1 MSDITIPGV
10 TSKVDTKSIIDALM
24 DVERVKLTR
33 KEDEV
38 QALKNEKKVWQDI
51 NVKLA
56 KLQGAAK
63 NLFGFQN
70 PFNEKIAES
79 TDTAVMTATAG
90 RESVVEEKKFLIKQI
105 ATSDRFMSRSIDT
118 KFEAPSGT
126 YRFQVGE
133 KEVTFSFKGG
143 SLKELADIINR
154 KAGKHLSANIV
165 NDTADTQVIIIEAKQ
180 TGADSKM
187 LFFDTALEFG
197 LSSGML
203 QTTRKTQIE
212 VPLDES
218 IRSLIKTSLTP
229 DQYNIEEGRLTLMPS
244 SGETR
249 IPIIP
254 PFELNAN
261 MVLEIEVEVEVI
273 EEGVWKPPSPP
284 SGPDVPHVGGA
295 EFQRLRIE
303 SEGSKFIPPQWDP
316 PAPPEKIEDPQV
328 LFMGSENQLLALPE
342 LDLSGGKKK
351 IQIPI
356 GEMADRIDFLTLRNR
371 NTYRKLSFSD
381 IRIVDPTTRGD
392 YKPLNALSE
401 AGDAVIE
408 MDGIQI
414 RRSKNEIDDLI
425 PGVKLTL
432 LQTSEKPVNLSV
444 KRDTEAIMSD
454 IIDFVGHYNRVLT
467 QIDIVTRNDS
477 SVIEDAL
484 YLSEKEQEAAEKNLG
499 LLQGNLSLSQLKNR
513 LRTLLSSPYRTS
525 AGSKLTLLL
534 QMGIATDTSMPGT
547 RTALD
552 KSRLRGYLD
561 IDENLLEEVLTRYP
575 EAVKEIFGADTDGD
589 FIVDGGVAYV
599 INANI
604 QPYVAR
610 GGIIAGTTLT
620 LDSTIHRRNQ
630 DIDDFNQWLADY
642 EQDLK
647 KKFGMMEG
655 ALHSLEQ
662 SSKALENFNKS
673 ND

>member
-51 NVKLA
+51 NVKLT

-79 TDTAVMTATAG
+79 TNNTVMTATAS
-90 RESVVEEKKFLIKQI
+90 REAVVEEKKFLIKQI

-126 YRFQVGE
+126 YRFKVGE

-143 SLKELADIINR
+143 SLKELANIINR
-154 KAGKHLSANIV
+154 KAGKHLSANLV

-180 TGADSKM
+180 TGANSKM

-249 IPIIP
+249 IPITP
-254 PFELNAN
+254 PFKLNAN

-273 EEGVWKPPSPP
+273 EEGEWKPPSPP

-295 EFQRLRIE
+295 EFQSLRIE
-303 SEGSKFIPPQWDP
+303 SEGSKFIPPHWDP
-316 PAPPEKIEDPQV
+316 PAPPEKVEDSQV

-342 LDLSGGKKK
+342 LDLSGGKRK

-356 GEMADRIDFLTLRNR
+356 GEMADRIDFLTFRNK

-392 YKPLNALSE
+392 YKPLHALSE

-408 MDGIQI
+408 MDGVQI

-425 PGVKLTL
+425 PGVNLTL
-432 LQTSEKPVNLSV
+432 LQTSEEPVNLAV
-444 KRDTEAIMSD
+444 KRDTETIMSD

-477 SVIEDAL
+477 SVIEDAV
-484 YLSEKEQEAAEKNLG
+484 YLSEKEQEEAEKNLG

-513 LRTLLSSPYRTS
+513 LRTLLSSPYRTN
-525 AGSKLTLLL
+525 AGSNLTLLL

-552 KSRLRGYLD
+552 KSRLRGYLE

-589 FIVDGGVAYV
+589 FIVDGGAAYV

-610 GGIIAGTTLT
+610 GGIITGTTRT
-620 LDSTIHRRNQ
+620 LDSTIQRRNQ
-630 DIDDFNQWLADY
+630 DIDDFNRWLADY

-655 ALHSLEQ
+655 ALQSLER
-662 SSKALENFNKS
+662 SSQALENFNK
-673 ND
+673 NNE